1 MSELTQCPECQRK
14 LRVPDGQVGRSV
26 RRPIC
31 GLEFTAEPYD
41 APQPAP
47 EEVEPPPE
55 RPRRARDYDDRDD
68 DRPRRRRRS
77 ISRDYDGEYGGRP
90 HRGSTVQ
97 ILGILALCFCF
108 MAVPCWVMGGI
119 ALSMASTD
127 LHAMESGRMDSS
139 GMAATKTGRLCAIL
153 GLCAS
158 FLLICSCAGLCFLG
172 AMADH

>member
-1 MSELTQCPECQRK
+1 
-14 LRVPDGQVGRSV
+14 
-26 RRPIC
+26 
-31 GLEFTAEPYD
+31 
-41 APQPAP
+41 
-47 EEVEPPPE
+47 
-55 RPRRARDYDDRDD
+55 
-68 DRPRRRRRS
+68 
-77 ISRDYDGEYGGRP
+77 
-90 HRGSTVQ
+90 
-97 ILGILALCFCF
+97 
-108 MAVPCWVMGGI
+108 MGGI